1 MMGLGRY
8 DGIVTRRFSTKLCFF
23 SISPASEY
31 AQTAHEIT
39 DHPTTDCTAKK
50 LAFDIILV
58 QFIEYMLHLKRAWNF
73 LFRLEDKFTFY
84 WLDQTDDFLQ

>member
-8 DGIVTRRFSTKLCFF
+8 DGIVAGIVTRRLSTKLCFF

-31 AQTAHEIT
+31 AQTGHEST
-39 DHPTTDCTAKK
+39 DHPTTDRTAKK

-58 QFIEYMLHLKRAWNF
+58 EFIEYMLHLSRAWTC
-73 LFRLEDKFTFY
+73 LFRL
-84 WLDQTDDFLQ
+84 

>member
-23 SISPASEY
+23 SISLASKY

-39 DHPTTDCTAKK
+39 DHPITDHRTAKK

-58 QFIEYMLHLKRAWNF
+58 QFVE
-73 LFRLEDKFTFY
+73 
-84 WLDQTDDFLQ
+84 

>member
-23 SISPASEY
+23 SISLASKY

-39 DHPTTDCTAKK
+39 DRTAKK

-58 QFIEYMLHLKRAWNF
+58 QFVE
-73 LFRLEDKFTFY
+73 
-84 WLDQTDDFLQ
+84 

>member
-23 SISPASEY
+23 SISLASKY

-39 DHPTTDCTAKK
+39 DHPATDPLLKS
-50 LAFDIILV
+50 
-58 QFIEYMLHLKRAWNF
+58 LHLI
-73 LFRLEDKFTFY
+73 
-84 WLDQTDDFLQ
+84 

>member
-23 SISPASEY
+23 SISPTSEY
-31 AQTAHEIT
+31 GQTAHEIT
-39 DHPTTDCTAKK
+39 DNPTTDRTAKK

-58 QFIEYMLHLKRAWNF
+58 QFIEYMLHLSPAWTC
-73 LFRLEDKFTFY
+73 LFRLEDIFIFFL
-84 WLDQTDDFLQ
+84 LDRSNK